1 MIKTSLFLIGL
12 FAFISAIGQN
22 DSIQHSKNKNSIL
35 ISYES
40 LKLDFATA
48 SETGA
53 GITYTRDFFTRG
65 KHNFAFQTSASFI
78 YVINTS
84 NIYFFGAGA
93 LYRYD
98 MSKRSSLSLSVSGNY
113 VYNRL
118 TFDRFELGDNG
129 EFIEQKSG
137 LHSFAPS
144 IGLNYSYDFLKIK
157 STTFGV
163 LLGTK
168 VIGLD
173 NGEYTK
179 FLEASKLN
187 ISFGF
192 YCKF

>member
-1 MIKTSLFLIGL
+1 MIKSLIIIISL
-12 FAFISAIGQN
+12 FAFTNATSQN
-22 DSIQHSKNKNSIL
+22 DSLQNSKNKNSIL
-35 ISYES
+35 ISWES
-40 LKLDFATA
+40 LKLDFGVP

-93 LYRYD
+93 QYRYD
-98 MSKRSSLSLSVSGNY
+98 MSKRSSLGLSVSGNY

-118 TFDRFELGDNG
+118 TFDRFELGSNG

-144 IGLNYSYDFLKIK
+144 IGFNYSYDFLKIK

>member
-1 MIKTSLFLIGL
+1 MIKSLVIIISL
-12 FAFISAIGQN
+12 FAFTNATSQN
-22 DSIQHSKNKNSIL
+22 DSLQNSKNKNSIL
-35 ISYES
+35 ISWES
-40 LKLDFATA
+40 LKLDFGVA

-93 LYRYD
+93 QYRYD
-98 MSKRSSLSLSVSGNY
+98 MSKRSSLGLSVSGNY

-173 NGEYTK
+173 NGKYTK

-192 YCKF
+192 YCRF